1 MIEDDIF
8 EVEQL
13 IRLNDKSDL
22 EWVYPE
28 NDVIEVIDSDQ
39 VLCTKNGKRYPVQGR
54 WSLGRINKFLVKNI
68 NDITKTFEDS
78 KKYFR

>member
-54 WSLGRINKFLVKNI
+54 FYVIPLL
-68 NDITKTFEDS
+68 
-78 KKYFR
+78 